1 MSAEVKPPAHDPEKR
16 EPVFAKDHAPNM
28 TSGGY
33 VLVPAK
39 SIDAEQLMR
48 FADVVWPDRP
58 RERILATWWRR
69 AAPEWAVAALD
80 GKSGRM
86 VGVCAGRPA
95 TWTIGGRVHPAVA
108 ICDWYVAP
116 DHEGKLLGRRLLRRF
131 ETPERLLY
139 AFSMSEAAAAYLGR
153 LGWVGPRAANLLAL
167 PLPRLARL
175 PLALLRPRGGL
186 VIEEHVVAGGG
197 MLGALAAEFDRIA
210 ANNTARAHM
219 RRGGEEW
226 AWRLSVCGERQYHVC
241 LARRA
246 GAPVGYAVVRRI
258 TPGASRILGR
268 HAGAIIAD
276 LVALDDDPALL
287 RALVRDAVA
296 VAARLQVTVVLMAT
310 TLAAHRRAL
319 VASGFLSPGLPVVGR
334 FLRRAAPIFMW
345 SPRGPGAGLAAED
358 FMFTF
363 ADSDVD
369 LAL

>member
-1 MSAEVKPPAHDPEKR
+1 MTAHDPEK
-16 EPVFAKDHAPNM
+16 DHAPKM
-28 TSGGY
+28 TPDRY
-33 VLVPAK
+33 VVVPAQ
-39 SIDAEQLMR
+39 SIDAEQLMK
-48 FADVVWPDRP
+48 FADVVWPNRP

-69 AAPEWAVAALD
+69 AAPDWAVAAIE

-95 TWTIGGRVHPAVA
+95 TWMIDGRAHPAVA

-139 AFSMSEAAAAYLGR
+139 ACSMSEAAAAYVGLM
-153 LGWVGPRAANLLAL
+153 GWVGPHTASLLAL

-175 PLALLRPRGGL
+175 PLALLRPRGIVL
-186 VIEEHVVAGGG
+186 EEHVLEGGG
-197 MLGALAAEFDRIA
+197 TLGPLAADFDRIE
-210 ANNTARAHM
+210 ANNTTARARM
-219 RRGGEEW
+219 RRGAEEW

-241 LARRA
+241 LARR
-246 GAPVGYAVVRRI
+246 GGDPVGYVVVKRI

-268 HAGAIIAD
+268 RAGAIITD
-276 LVALDDDPALL
+276 LVALDNDPAVL
-287 RALVRDAVA
+287 RALVHQAVA
-296 VAARLQVTVVLMAT
+296 VAARLRVVVVLVVT
-310 TLAAHRRAL
+310 TLTAHRRAL
-319 VASGFLSPGLPVVGR
+319 IASGFLSSSLPVVGG
-334 FLRRAAPIFMW
+334 FFRRAAPIFMW
-345 SPRGPGAGLAAED
+345 SPRGPGAGLAGND

>member
-1 MSAEVKPPAHDPEKR
+1 MSAEGKPPAHDPEKR
-16 EPVFAKDHAPNM
+16 EPVFANDHAPKI

-33 VLVPAK
+33 LVVPAK
-39 SIDAEQLMR
+39 SVDAEQLMR
-48 FADVVWPDRP
+48 FADAVWPDRP

-153 LGWVGPRAANLLAL
+153 LDWVGPRAANLLAL

>member
-1 MSAEVKPPAHDPEKR
+1 MSDGTAR
-16 EPVFAKDHAPNM
+16 
-28 TSGGY
+28 GY
-33 VLVPAK
+33 LIVPAK
-39 SIDAEQLMR
+39 SIDAEQLMS
-48 FADVVWPDRP
+48 FADVVWPNRP

-69 AAPEWAVAALD
+69 AAPEWAAAALD

-95 TWTIGGRVHPAVA
+95 TWTIAGRVHPAVA

-153 LGWVGPRAANLLAL
+153 LGWKGPHAASLLAL
-167 PLPRLARL
+167 PLPRVARL
-175 PLALLRPRGGL
+175 PFALLRPRRGL
-186 VIEEHVVAGGG
+186 MLEEHVIAGGG
-197 MLGALAAEFDRIA
+197 SLGALAAEFDRIET
-210 ANNTARAHM
+210 NNTAARARM
-219 RRGGEEW
+219 RRGAEEW
-226 AWRLSVCGERQYHVC
+226 AWRLAVCGERQYHVC

-246 GAPVGYAVVRRI
+246 GAPVGYAVVRKI

-268 HAGAIIAD
+268 HAGAIITD
-276 LVALDDDPALL
+276 LVARDNDPAVL
-287 RALVRDAVA
+287 RALVRGAVA
-296 VAARLQVTVVLMAT
+296 VAARLQVAVVLMAT
-310 TLAAHRRAL
+310 TLAVHRRAL
-319 VASGFLSPGLPVVGR
+319 LASGFLSPGAPIVGR
-334 FLRRAAPIFMW
+334 FLQRAASIFMW

>member
-1 MSAEVKPPAHDPEKR
+1 MSGEVPGA
-16 EPVFAKDHAPNM
+16 
-28 TSGGY
+28 Y

-39 SIDAEQLMR
+39 SIDAEQLMS
-48 FADVVWPDRP
+48 FADVVWPSRP

-69 AAPEWAVAALD
+69 AAPEWAVAAVD
-80 GKSGRM
+80 GNSGRM

-95 TWTIGGRVHPAVA
+95 TWNIAGRLHPAVA

-131 ETPERLLY
+131 ETPDRLLY
-139 AFSMSEAAAAYLGR
+139 AFSMSEVAAAYLGR
-153 LGWVGPRAANLLAL
+153 LGWVGPHAASLLAL
-167 PLPRLARL
+167 PLPRVARL
-175 PLALLRPRGGL
+175 PLALLRPRGGVAL
-186 VIEEHVVAGGG
+186 EEHVIAGGG
-197 MLGALAAEFDRIA
+197 TLGALAADLDRIE
-210 ANNTARAHM
+210 ANNTTARARM
-219 RRGGEEW
+219 RRGADEW
-226 AWRLSVCGERQYHVC
+226 ACRLEVCGEREYHVC

-246 GAPVGYAVVRRI
+246 GAPVGYVVVRKM

-268 HAGAIIAD
+268 RAGAIITD
-276 LVALDDDPALL
+276 LVAVDNDPAVL
-287 RALVRDAVA
+287 RALVRRAVA
-296 VAARLQVTVVLMAT
+296 IAARLQVVVVLMAT
-310 TLAAHRRAL
+310 TVAAHRGAL

-334 FLRRAAPIFMW
+334 FLRRAAPTFMW

>member
-1 MSAEVKPPAHDPEKR
+1 
-16 EPVFAKDHAPNM
+16 
-28 TSGGY
+28 
-33 VLVPAK
+33 
-39 SIDAEQLMR
+39 
-48 FADVVWPDRP
+48 
-58 RERILATWWRR
+58 
-69 AAPEWAVAALD
+69 VAALD

-139 AFSMSEAAAAYLGR
+139 AFSMSDVAAAYLGR
-153 LGWVGPRAANLLAL
+153 LGWKGPHTASLLAL
-167 PLPRLARL
+167 PLPHVARL

-186 VIEEHVVAGGG
+186 VLEEHVIAGGG
-197 MLGALAAEFDRIA
+197 SLDTLTAAFDRIET
-210 ANNTARAHM
+210 NNTAHAHM
-219 RRGGEEW
+219 RRGAAEW

-246 GAPVGYAVVRRI
+246 SAPVGYAVVRRM

-268 HAGAIIAD
+268 HAGAIITD
-276 LVALDDDPALL
+276 LVAVDNDPAVL
-287 RALVRDAVA
+287 RALVRRAVA
-296 VAARLQVTVVLMAT
+296 VAARLHVVVVLMAT
-310 TLAAHRRAL
+310 TLAVHRRAL
-319 VASGFLSPGLPVVGR
+319 VASGFLSPSLPIVGR
-334 FLRRAAPIFMW
+334 FLQRAASIFMW